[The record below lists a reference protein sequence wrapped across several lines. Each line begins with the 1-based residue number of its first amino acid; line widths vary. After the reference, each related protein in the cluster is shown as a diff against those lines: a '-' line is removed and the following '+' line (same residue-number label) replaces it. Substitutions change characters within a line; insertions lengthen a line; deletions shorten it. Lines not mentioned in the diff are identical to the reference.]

1 MPELM
6 RVESSACLQPL
17 MHCSTEALLA
27 LASFE
32 LFIALC
38 LWNEH
43 ITPMLVICHLLMIM
57 LLALLPQMSL
67 WAPSLLHL
75 AANLH
80 THKHLLQK
88 SALSL
93 LRLQTPLCAKTW
105 RVSVRTL

>member
-1 MPELM
+1 MPEPM
-6 RVESSACLQPL
+6 RAESSACLQPL

-43 ITPMLVICHLLMIM
+43 IMHMIM

-80 THKHLLQK
+80 MHKHLLQK